1 MNGTRHMRRWG
12 RAAGVIWTALD
23 EKNLFLVAAGCA
35 FYGILSV
42 FPALSAIIA
51 LWGLVSDPAF
61 VAQEMERFRAL
72 VPDEV
77 YSLIQSRVLALTQA
91 DGQTLG
97 WASAFSL
104 AVAIWTARASVA
116 ALMRGLNAIYG
127 VPNRRGIGHTVRALA
142 LTMALI
148 GVALVALA
156 GIVVAPLV
164 IAFVPETIL
173 GGPAT
178 VAMLNLLRWALVIG
192 VLLAGFCLILRIGP
206 NVTGRDRP
214 LLSAGAVAAT
224 VGWTAASAGFSIYL
238 AQFAQYNEVYGS
250 IGAVIALL
258 MWLFLSALLVLLG
271 GALNAALRGPVAG
284 DDAFSPQT

>member
-1 MNGTRHMRRWG
+1 MGKVKTVAAWG
-12 RAAGVIWTALD
+12 RAAGAAWATLD
-23 EKNLFLVAAGCA
+23 DKNLFLVAAGCA
-35 FYGILSV
+35 FYGILSI

-51 LWGLVSDPAF
+51 LWGIVSDAAV

-72 VPDEV
+72 VPIEV
-77 YSLIQSRVLALTQA
+77 YELIRSRVLALTTA

-97 WASAFSL
+97 WAGAFSL

-127 VPNRRGIGHTVRALA
+127 VPNRAGFGHTLRALG
-142 LTMALI
+142 LTLALI

-164 IAFVPETIL
+164 IAFVPQQLI
-173 GGPAT
+173 GGPGT
-178 VAMLNLLRWALVIG
+178 VAMLNAVRWALVIG

-206 NVTGRDRP
+206 NVTGPDRP
-214 LLSAGAVAAT
+214 LISAGAVAAT
-224 VGWTAASAGFSIYL
+224 LGWTLASAGFSIYL

-271 GALNAALRGPVAG
+271 GALNAALRVRPA
-284 DDAFSPQT
+284 